1 MKKLLLI
8 LVLLASVSCSYKNQ
22 KIVFNFDV
30 ENENKSNSIEKKTFD
45 LRVSDERHNKKI
57 LGKKKFGQTRVNVFS
72 EQNLA
77 DILKYKIKDNLV
89 NQGFIEG
96 NDKIVEVRIKTLVY
110 KAQRGFPIGTSEA
123 KGVIR
128 VDIKDSSGKNKEFS
142 KNYTLEFKNK
152 HFISSLSATDEKNIN
167 NLLHELVSDMMKD
180 KELIDNI
187 SN

>member
-8 LVLLASVSCSYKNQ
+8 FALLASFSCSYKNQ

-30 ENENKSNSIEKKTFD
+30 ENENKSNSIAKKTFD

-77 DILKYKIKDNLV
+77 DILKFKIKENLV

-96 NDKIVEVRIKTLVY
+96 NDKIIEVRIKTLIH
-110 KAQRGFPIGTSEA
+110 KAQRGFPIGNSET

-128 VDIKDSSGKNKEFS
+128 VDVKDNKGKNKEFS

-152 HFISSLSATDEKNIN
+152 HFISSFASTDENNIN
-167 NLLHELVSDMMKD
+167 NLLHELVSNMMRD
-180 KELIDNI
+180 KELIANI